1 MKPFQYQPYLDSSFT
16 PTWRKILNS
25 TKSSGRRAASMTG
38 SRKGVMPIHNITYR
52 DIMAQYEKQQGLCY
66 WSGVPLRLENQEIF
80 YHPLALS
87 VDRILNDK
95 GYIANN
101 IVITARLI
109 NLGKNQYPSEGFPAV
124 MREFKE
130 GFTGYIESRKWWQ
143 FWK

>member
-1 MKPFQYQPYLDSSFT
+1 MKPFQYQPYLDSSFAS
-16 PTWRKILNS
+16 TWRKILNR
-25 TKSSGRRAASMTG
+25 TKSSGSRAATMTKA
-38 SRKGVMPIHNITYR
+38 RKGVMPVHDITPR
-52 DIMAQYEKQQGLCY
+52 DLMSQYEKQQGLCY
-66 WSGVPLRLENQEIF
+66 WSGVPLRLENQDIF

-109 NLGKNQYPSEGFPAV
+109 NLGKNQYPSEDFPTV

-130 GFTGYIESRKWWQ
+130 ELTRKWWQ